1 MLYSLWFTAFTMN
14 VFMLD
19 LFVVFIIKGI
29 KMQLENF
36 MMVKLFDIFSFC

>member
-1 MLYSLWFTAFTMN
+1 MLYSLWLTAFTMN